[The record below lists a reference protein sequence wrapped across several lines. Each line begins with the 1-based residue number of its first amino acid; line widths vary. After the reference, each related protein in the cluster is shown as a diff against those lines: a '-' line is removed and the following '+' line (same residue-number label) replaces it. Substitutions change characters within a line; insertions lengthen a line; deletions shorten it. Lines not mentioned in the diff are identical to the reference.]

1 MSRAGYGIVTWVRLL
16 LLIIIGG
23 MTLVA
28 TTIGILDI
36 ARTGRVTV
44 PDVLLMFIYLE
55 IWAMITLEATTRRLP
70 VNYIIYIAIT
80 VITRHLVGVA
90 GDKTTADAGLLVDAA
105 AILILAIAALL
116 IDFPTHR
123 IFRPAPEAQVNSVEG
138 KSGRCRPECGWNSV
152 WRNLR

>member
-138 KSGRCRPECGWNSV
+138 KSGKRTETV
-152 WRNLR
+152 